1 MSRAVLVRS
10 TMRTWDLILLV
21 MGGLIAGV
29 VGAVLIEN
37 NEGVPGKILA
47 LIGALTVIGGMCAL
61 QWRIATRRWV
71 RVGSDG
77 FTIID
82 RRGETDYEDS
92 QVQSLALQERRN
104 YLHGIHK
111 STTRTLIL
119 WLDAWEAADQASRLE
134 FRSTRKSAEHDPL
147 SDLMERLL
155 EQVLHRAVD
164 LLNAGQTFSG
174 RGWKIDRQTLVFET
188 KAEPRHCPLDEI
200 VMTAIVDQ
208 DLCLWRQN
216 HDKVWARVK
225 IDDVNAPVLKYL
237 LDARLSDQ
245 PEETP
250 DDGEGLGRVI
260 FERKAGTAATII
272 VALVTFPL
280 MLIGTGLMVG
290 VLLMVGEMI
299 GWNLGD
305 NVWLNVGVIAI
316 LSAAFACYLAFLY
329 YQRIAFRCHQFGV
342 VKRGLFDERKI
353 RHDHVEALTY
363 SATRHFHHGVYSH
376 TRLALDFEPDAKHR
390 SQRIQYTVSV
400 PQVDEELI
408 RLRDQIAAM
417 IGTRMWHAVDAGQKV
432 EWTPALSFHQQHL
445 AYTPAGWFGQKA
457 TVSIPITEISQ
468 FRVNEG
474 QCELFVKGQ
483 AKAVIQ
489 EQVDARNFFPG
500 LHCLLLLIQATQA
513 DQPLPETAE

>member
-21 MGGLIAGV
+21 MAGLIAGV

-61 QWRIATRRWV
+61 QWRMATRQWV

-92 QVQSLALQERRN
+92 QVQSLALQEKHN

-119 WLDAWEAADQASRLE
+119 WLDAWEAANQASRLE

-208 DLCLWRQN
+208 DLCLWRRN
-216 HDKVWARVK
+216 HDEAWARVK
-225 IDDVNAPVLKYL
+225 IDDVNAPVLKCL
-237 LDARLSDQ
+237 LDARLSDRPQ
-245 PEETP
+245 ETP
-250 DDGEGLGRVI
+250 SDGEGLGRVV
-260 FERKAGTAATII
+260 FERKSGAVETFLL
-272 VALVTFPL
+272 ALASFTL
-280 MLIGTGLMVG
+280 MLLGTGLLYGALTGRNRGEQVG
-290 VLLMVGEMI
+290 LTVG
-299 GWNLGD
+299 G
-305 NVWLNVGVIAI
+305 IAI
-316 LSAAFACYLAFLY
+316 LLAAIACLLGFLHF
-329 YQRIAFRCHQFGV
+329 RRFAFRCHQFGLI
-342 VKRGLFDERKI
+342 KRGLFNERKI
-353 RHDHVEALTY
+353 RYQHVEAFTFK
-363 SATRHFHHGVYSH
+363 ATRVYVNAVYSH
-376 TRLALDFEPDAKHR
+376 TSLGLDFEPDADHQ

-417 IGTRMWHAVDAGQKV
+417 IGTRIWHAVDAGQKV

-445 AYTPAGWFGQKA
+445 AYTPSGWFGQKA